1 MRNSD
6 YYDTMDR
13 NRSGYRGDY
22 SRDREGGAFFGR
34 GDRDFEDRNLYLD
47 RDRGNWS
54 NRDERFGR
62 SSGHHDLI
70 ASDRVEGT
78 AVYGRDGNRLGSIH
92 NFMVEKRGGRVRYA
106 VMKCSDGFL
115 GLDQR
120 YYPLDWSELD
130 YDTRLDGYRVD
141 FTERDLDRRRGYD
154 SSGHLLGRNSDD
166 RSYQRDYSDNRG
178 W

>member
-6 YYDTMDR
+6 SYNTMDR
-13 NRSGYRGDY
+13 NRSDY
-22 SRDREGGAFFGR
+22 NRSDRDDGAFFGSSDR
-34 GDRDFEDRNLYLD
+34 GYEDRGVYGDRDR
-47 RDRGNWS
+47 S
-54 NRDERFGR
+54 ANRDERFGR
-62 SSGHHDLI
+62 RSSGNHDLI

-115 GLDQR
+115 GLDER

-130 YDTRLDGYRVD
+130 YDTQLDGYHVD
-141 FTERDLDRRRGYD
+141 FSERDLDRRRGYD
-154 SSGHLLGRNSDD
+154 SSGHPLGRNSDD
-166 RSYQRDYSDNRG
+166 RSYARDNSDNSG